1 MAVEVIMPKLGM
13 TMEEGTILRWAKK
26 EGDPV
31 GEGEVLLEVQTDKV
45 NIEVESPAGGVLKG
59 VRYPEG
65 AVVPVVTT
73 IGYICK
79 PDEEPPAPAVP
90 AAAATEPAA
99 GGAAP
104 ARAAAAVPAT
114 PAVIAA
120 APVTV
125 INARPRATPAARAV
139 ARQHGVDL
147 TRVAGSGPVG
157 RILRQD
163 VVQASRRGT
172 GATVAQAAPM
182 PALPEFLPGQTRTVA
197 VTGIRKTIAQRMGES
212 KRNAPHVTLN
222 TEADMTE
229 ALALRDRLAAPVEK
243 ATGAKLTLT
252 PILSLVAARTLRR
265 HPALNAWWQG
275 DTIIQHS
282 DVHLGLAVALDEGL
296 IVPVIRH
303 ADRLGLAD
311 LAAAAANLAGRA
323 RSGQLK
329 PGEYEGG
336 TFSITNLGMYEVR
349 DFNPV
354 INSPEVAIL
363 GVGAVVQKPA
373 VVDGQ
378 IVPRPVMV
386 LSLSFDH
393 RAMDGHV
400 AAAYLRDVKRALE
413 SPLLLLM

>member
-1 MAVEVIMPKLGM
+1 MPKLGM

-31 GEGEVLLEVQTDKV
+31 REGEVLLEVQTDKV
-45 NIEVESPAGGVLKG
+45 NIEVESPAEGVLKG

-65 AVVPVVTT
+65 AVVPVVTA

-79 PDEEPPAPAVP
+79 PDEEPPTATVP
-90 AAAATEPAA
+90 AAAAAEP
-99 GGAAP
+99 
-104 ARAAAAVPAT
+104 
-114 PAVIAA
+114 AA

-163 VVQASRRGT
+163 VVQASQRGT
-172 GATVAQAAPM
+172 GATVAKAAAPAVALATGAPVAAAAAPTQPAAIPPM
-182 PALPEFLPGQTRTVA
+182 PALPEFQPGQTRTVA
-197 VTGIRKTIAQRMGES
+197 VTGIRKTIAQRMRES

-229 ALALRDRLAAPVEK
+229 ALALRGRLAAPVEK
-243 ATGAKLTLT
+243 AAGVKLTLT
-252 PILSLVAARTLRR
+252 PILSLVAARILRR

-336 TFSITNLGMYEVR
+336 TFSISNLGMYEVR

-363 GVGAVVQKPA
+363 GAGAMVQKPA

-413 SPLLLLM
+413 SPALLLM